1 MIPSL
6 TLNVGIET
14 IYKGNAMKLFILL
27 AVFFTGVFAEDEDID
42 LSDITVNENIQ
53 PSEFT
58 VKLIKNCEV
67 LALSEAPNRK
77 AKKIYSN
84 VWTDGCVQNYGCL
97 REITQKE
104 LDAMDETQR
113 AYAAWKYPVW
123 CKVNANGK
131 VGWVRK
137 QFLVD
142 KPCKQED

>member
-1 MIPSL
+1 MILFLIPS
-6 TLNVGIET
+6 VGIET
-14 IYKGNAMKLFILL
+14 IYKGNAMKLFLFL
-27 AVFFTGVFAEDEDID
+27 ALFFTGVFAQEDDID
-42 LSDITVNENIQ
+42 LSDIAANENIY

-104 LDAMDETQR
+104 LDAMDETGR

-137 QFLVD
+137 QFLID
-142 KPCKQED
+142 KPCNQED

>member
-1 MIPSL
+1 MIHFL
-6 TLNVGIET
+6 IRNVGIEM
-14 IYKGNAMKLFILL
+14 IYKGYTMKFFLLL
-27 AVFFTGVFAEDEDID
+27 AIFFTGVFAQDDID
-42 LSDITVNENIQ
+42 LSDVGVDENIH

-67 LALSEAPNRK
+67 LALSEKPDRH
-77 AKKIYSN
+77 AKKIYTN

-97 REITQKE
+97 RAVTQQE
-104 LDAMDETQR
+104 LEAMNEQER
-113 AYAAWKYPVW
+113 NFEAWKNPVW

-142 KPCKQED
+142 EPCKEQE